1 MSQNTSQH
9 VKAIEKETFL
19 VSLLVTFFSAII
31 CMQIIARIG
40 ITPNTSIIGALIAM
54 SIARIPLNALRK
66 FRSLDRQNLVQ
77 TMTSGGGF
85 AAANCGLLAAGI
97 LYAFGD
103 LKLLIPMV
111 LGSAIAT
118 ILGMYFVYKVYDSE
132 MYPARGS
139 WPPGVATA
147 AALVAGDEGG
157 AKAKT
162 LFQGILLGAMGT
174 ALRIKPVLPSGLPMA
189 GVGIA
194 FIANP
199 YAMIALGI
207 GLIVRGYF
215 PIVSSF
221 MSSLGISGLPV
232 DLGKTYIP
240 HGVMIGA
247 GLVSLIQAM
256 VIIFRRGASSDKNLN
271 NIENNEYIPTVSPSQ
286 TKKAIFVSF
295 VLFIA
300 GALALAFISGVYTEM
315 AASKLALWVF
325 WSGISALI
333 APILVGLCAMHSGW
347 FPGFAITIIFLTIG
361 LFMNFP
367 PLALALLSGYVAST
381 GPCFADM
388 GYDLKTGWI
397 IRGMGKNIPYE
408 LDGRRQQFISEA
420 IGGIVAM
427 IAVAVFMNMHFKLD
441 LIPPVSRAF
450 AVTIKAGSSPQ
461 ILRELIIWAI
471 PGAIIQFV
479 GKAKRALGI
488 LFATGL
494 LINNPIYG
502 IGLLIAVAIRRI
514 YEKTHKEKMELYG
527 AGFIAGDGIYG
538 FFFSIGRS
546 FGWW

>member
-1 MSQNTSQH
+1 MSEKSYQH
-9 VKAIEKETFL
+9 VKAIEKETFI
-19 VSLLVTFFSAII
+19 VSLCVTFFAAVI

-54 SIARIPLNALRK
+54 SIARIPSAALSK
-66 FRSLDRQNLVQ
+66 FRNLDRQNLVQ
-77 TMTSGGGF
+77 TMTSAGGF
-85 AAANCGLLAAGI
+85 AAANCGLLAVGI

-103 LKLLIPMV
+103 LKLLVPML
-111 LGSAIAT
+111 LGSTIAT
-118 ILGMYFVYKVYDSE
+118 LLGIHFVYKVYDSE
-132 MYPARGS
+132 PFPAAGS

-147 AALVAGDEGG
+147 AALIAGDEGG
-157 AKAKT
+157 AKART
-162 LFQGILLGAMGT
+162 LFHGILLGALGT
-174 ALRIKPVLPSGLPMA
+174 ALRIKPILPSGLPMA

-199 YAMIALGI
+199 SAMMALGV
-207 GLIVRGYF
+207 GLILRGYF
-215 PIVSSF
+215 PYISSF
-221 MSSLGISGLPV
+221 MSSMGIAGLPV

-247 GLVSLIQAM
+247 GLVSLIQAI
-256 VIIFRRGASSDKNLN
+256 VIIFRKSDLANKTVDA
-271 NIENNEYIPTVSPSQ
+271 EYIPTVSSSQ
-286 TKKAIFVSF
+286 TKKAIVTSF
-295 VLFIA
+295 LLFIF
-300 GALALAFISGVYTEM
+300 GALILAFISGIFTEM
-315 AASKLALWVF
+315 TISRLALWVL

-347 FPGFAITIIFLTIG
+347 FPGFAITIIFLSIG

-408 LDGRRQQFISEA
+408 LDGRRQQFISEM

-427 IAVAVFMNMHFKLD
+427 IAVALFMNMHFKLD

-450 AVTIKAGSSPQ
+450 AVTIQAGSSPQ
-461 ILRELIIWAI
+461 ILRQLIIWAI
-471 PGAIIQFV
+471 PGAIIQSI
-479 GKAKRALGI
+479 GGAKRALGI

-502 IGLLIAVAIRRI
+502 IGLFVAVGIRRI
-514 YEKTHKEKMELYG
+514 YEKTHKEKLELYG
-527 AGFIAGDGIYG
+527 SGFIAGDGIYG

>member
-9 VKAIEKETFL
+9 VKAMEKETFL

-54 SIARIPLNALRK
+54 SIARIPSTALSK

-77 TMTSGGGF
+77 TMTSAGGF
-85 AAANCGLLAAGI
+85 AAANCGLLAVGI

-103 LKLLIPMV
+103 LKLVIPML
-111 LGSAIAT
+111 LGSTIAT
-118 ILGMYFVYKVYDSE
+118 LIGIYFVYKVYDSE
-132 MYPARGS
+132 MYPASGS

-147 AALVAGDEGG
+147 AALIAGDEGG

-162 LFQGILLGAMGT
+162 LFKGIILGALGT
-174 ALRIKPVLPSGLPMA
+174 ALRVKPVIPSGLPMA

-199 YAMIALGI
+199 SAMLALGI
-207 GLIVRGYF
+207 GLILRGYF
-215 PIVSSF
+215 PQISSV
-221 MSSLGISGLPV
+221 MTSMGLSGLPA

-247 GLVSLIQAM
+247 GFVSLIQAM
-256 VIIFRRGASSDKNLN
+256 IIIFKKDSSADKTRGK
-271 NIENNEYIPTVSPSQ
+271 IENNEYIPTVSPSE
-286 TKKAIFVSF
+286 TKKVIFMSF

-300 GALALAFISGVYTEM
+300 GALVLAFISGVYTEM
-315 AASKLALWVF
+315 TTSKLALWIF

-408 LDGRRQQFISEA
+408 LDGRRQQFISEM

-427 IAVAVFMNMHFKLD
+427 IAVALFMNMHFKLD

-461 ILRELIIWAI
+461 ILRELVIWAI

-502 IGLLIAVAIRRI
+502 VGLLIAVAIRCI